1 MNAFEYEIA
10 GIVNVNCILPQNG
23 SWYYQDL
30 KNGNIKIHGKPL
42 DINSF
47 SSMKFEEK
55 VTTNGGYIVN
65 NNNNKLLTKKQKIM
79 SEPTKTV
86 TATATEEL
94 IKIEQEIE
102 TFLEVNS
109 EKKLENTY
117 SQLDLISKNTI
128 TDTTAFATQ
137 LANSLGGKINKEIE
151 SKIKQLLEKIKN
163 NLKSGKV
170 LSAIYTPPSCTPTV
184 TGTKI
189 TIEKSACK
197 AATLDVTI
205 EVVIDDVNVLSKNIY
220 PISADLFPSQDV
232 INALSEFSAGRTF
245 LIGLTTATETFTPGQ

>member
-1 MNAFEYEIA
+1 MNAFEYEIS
-10 GIVNVNCILPQNG
+10 GIANVNRILPPKGN
-23 SWYYQDL
+23 WCYHFL
-30 KNGNIKIHGKPL
+30 KNGNIRIRGKPL
-42 DINSF
+42 DANFF

-55 VTTNGGYIVN
+55 VITNGGYIVN
-65 NNNNKLLTKKQKIM
+65 NNKLLNKKQNKM
-79 SEPTKTV
+79 SEPTKTE
-86 TATATEEL
+86 TATEEL

-109 EKKLENTY
+109 EKELENTY
-117 SQLDLISKNTI
+117 SQLDLTSKNAI
-128 TDTTAFATQ
+128 TDTTTFATQ
-137 LANSLGGKINKEIE
+137 LESSLGGKINKEIE

-170 LSAIYTPPSCTPTV
+170 LSAVYSPPSCTPTV

-205 EVVIDDVNVLSKNIY
+205 EVIIDDVKVLSKKNY
-220 PISADLFPSQDV
+220 SISADLFPSQDV
-232 INALSEFSAGRTF
+232 INALSEFSAGRAF
-245 LIGLTTATETFTPGQ
+245 LKGLTTSTETFTPGQ

>member
-1 MNAFEYEIA
+1 MNTFEYEIA
-10 GIVNVNCILPQNG
+10 GIANVISILPHNG

-30 KNGNIKIHGKPL
+30 KNGNIRIHGKPF
-42 DINSF
+42 DANSF

-55 VTTNGGYIVN
+55 VITNGGHIVN
-65 NNNNKLLTKKQKIM
+65 NDKLLIKKQNKM
-79 SEPTKTV
+79 SEPTV
-86 TATATEEL
+86 TAKKEL
-94 IKIEQEIE
+94 STIEQEID

-109 EKKLENTY
+109 ENELENTY

-128 TDTTAFATQ
+128 TDTATFATQ

-151 SKIKQLLEKIKN
+151 SKIKRLLEKIKN

-170 LSAIYTPPSCTPTV
+170 LSAVYSPPSCTPTV

-189 TIEKSACK
+189 TIEKSACN

-205 EVVIDDVNVLSKNIY
+205 EVIIDDVNVSSKKSY

-232 INALSEFSAGRTF
+232 INALSEFSEGRTF
-245 LIGLTTATETFTPGQ
+245 LKGLTTSTETFTPGQ